1 MLHAHEVIS
10 IKQLRKW
17 RTKLLVHADTLMD
30 EPEPC
35 SVFKLNVI
43 YLGSGLKCKQ
53 TEEKQPNWHYW
64 VVWLC
69 QGDSIH
75 TLMQVAFILNQ
86 SQTKQV
92 SLPSSAAY
100 FKSIAIAASASWG
113 AWSRRRAVPE
123 TNHRRHSLAS
133 QLLIFSDLSRYDK
146 IKGHKFKCP
155 FLSWP
160 QKVGEIYRNILYST
174 NLYCISTLRWHVNW
188 VTAHAGKDKTRSGSV
203 HWILQFQG
211 RPQCKTSRNR
221 LRRPFLDTF
230 VAICDNSGKVP
241 HTNPPV
247 KAHRITSP

>member
-1 MLHAHEVIS
+1 
-10 IKQLRKW
+10 
-17 RTKLLVHADTLMD
+17 MD

-43 YLGSGLKCKQ
+43 YLGSGLKCTK

-64 VVWLC
+64 LVWLY

-75 TLMQVAFILNQ
+75 TWMQVAFILNQ

-123 TNHRRHSLAS
+123 TNHRRHNLAS
-133 QLLIFSDLSRYDK
+133 QLLIFSDLSLYESLWWNQRAQ
-146 IKGHKFKCP
+146 KFNFP

-160 QKVGEIYRNILYST
+160 QKVGEICYTLLISIASLHWGGTWIGRQLTLAKIKLDQVLSTELCNSKEGRNAKHHETDWDGLSWTHSLPFVTILEKFPIPIHQWKHTASLRH
-174 NLYCISTLRWHVNW
+174 NISW
-188 VTAHAGKDKTRSGSV
+188 
-203 HWILQFQG
+203 
-211 RPQCKTSRNR
+211 
-221 LRRPFLDTF
+221 
-230 VAICDNSGKVP
+230 
-241 HTNPPV
+241 
-247 KAHRITSP
+247 